1 MSAVNF
7 SSDVFRVAQTIAS
20 DCIGARTRIL
30 NRAIS
35 RLYDEAIR
43 PHGLKFSQMNILTV
57 VTVHEPIQQID
68 VRRILS
74 LEKSTLSRNVALM
87 EAKGWIQSSPGE
99 GKNRLLQAT
108 PLGHQLLVEAAP
120 DWQRAQEQAVAIL
133 GKRTAAEIVQAAE
146 AIGRS
151 VAVD

>member
-1 MSAVNF
+1 MSTVN
-7 SSDVFRVAQTIAS
+7 SSADVSQVAQAIAS

-35 RLYDEAIR
+35 RLYDEAVR

-87 EAKGWIQSSPGE
+87 EAKGWIESLPGE
-99 GKNRLLQAT
+99 GKNRLLQTT
-108 PLGHQLLVEAAP
+108 PVGRQLLLDAAP
-120 DWQRAQEQAVAIL
+120 DWQRAQERVVSML
-133 GKRTAAEIVQAAE
+133 GKRTAAEIMQAAE

-151 VAVD
+151 IAVD